1 MLSLL
6 RARALEVLKAVGP
19 LVLAVCVLQVA
30 VIHAPFA
37 AFAQFLVGAA
47 LAAVGMLLLFTG
59 IELGVLPM
67 GRFVGA
73 ELPRRGSLWV
83 IIVIAFV
90 IGFATTLP
98 EPDVLVLSE
107 QIDEASSGRVSE
119 RSILYSIGLGVAAF
133 TAIAMARIVLGWPMR
148 HLLAVAYLSV
158 VVLAVFAPPEFVSLA
173 FDGGSVTTGVLS
185 APVIIAMAIG
195 LSSVLAGRSAV
206 SDGFGIVGFASIGPI
221 IIILFMGLLRA

>member
-158 VVLAVFAPPEFVSLA
+158 VVLAVFAPPEFVS
-173 FDGGSVTTGVLS
+173 GS
-185 APVIIAMAIG
+185 
-195 LSSVLAGRSAV
+195 
-206 SDGFGIVGFASIGPI
+206 
-221 IIILFMGLLRA
+221 